1 MVGFYLLR
9 NTLNNVKLY
18 TNPFM
23 KKVISK
29 LVLLTAIVAISA
41 CNKPYQTS
49 KKSSGTPDI
58 TLYTDEPSQSSDS
71 ISSSKMSS
79 SSEKSSSSKS
89 SSSSS
94 STIVDNQLST
104 SNGLVVKFKNN
115 GASIDKITWKGK
127 QIAKDGFVVGRCAN
141 RIANGSFKIDGTTYN
156 VSKNDGQNSLHGGS
170 GSGMNSWRGPFAT
183 KDWTKV
189 EQTESSITYS
199 IHSANGENGYPGNM
213 DMTVTYTLSEEG
225 DLAIEYRATTDA
237 PTLCNPTNHLFIAVN
252 GNTSYSN
259 IKLQINADNYTP
271 LSNKL
276 PTGQIVTV
284 EGTQF
289 DYRTNKAFD
298 SSKNYDDN
306 LCLNGEGY
314 RQVAS
319 LTGESSYLKINVS
332 TDRPGLQLYKDGNGN
347 ICLETQMY
355 PDAINQANFE
365 DPILRPGEEFYSKTT
380 YSFLEID

>member
-1 MVGFYLLR
+1 
-9 NTLNNVKLY
+9 
-18 TNPFM
+18 M
-23 KKVISK
+23 KRIISK
-29 LVLLTAIVAISA
+29 IILLTAIVTISA
-41 CNKPYQTS
+41 CNKPYQNS
-49 KKSSGTPDI
+49 NKSESSADI
-58 TLYTDEPSQSSDS
+58 TLFTEEPAKSSEPN
-71 ISSSKMSS
+71 ISSTSI
-79 SSEKSSSSKS
+79 KSSSTVS
-89 SSSSS
+89 SSSSQNTS
-94 STIVDNQLST
+94 SGPTIIDNQLST
-104 SNGLVVKFKNN
+104 ENGLVVKFKNN

-141 RIANGSFKIDGTTYN
+141 RIAGATFKIDGTTYN

-199 IHSANGENGYPGNM
+199 IHSASGENGYPGNM
-213 DMTVTYTLSEEG
+213 DMTVKYTLNQTG

-252 GNTSYSN
+252 GNNSYNN

-271 LSNKL
+271 LKNGI
-276 PTGQIVTV
+276 PTGQIVSV
-284 EGTQF
+284 AGTQF
-289 DYRTNKAFD
+289 DYRTEKAFD
-298 SSKNYDDN
+298 GSKSYDDN

-319 LTGESSYLKINVS
+319 LTGETTYLKINVS
-332 TDRPGLQLYKDGNGN
+332 TDRPGLQLYKDGSGN

-355 PDAINQANFE
+355 PDAINQANFT